1 MKKIKDVVVN
11 SEIIKLDSFLKWAG
25 AVSLGSEAKMLIQ
38 SGEVKLNGIVEIQRG
53 KKLRKDDI
61 IELNGESYRII

>member
-1 MKKIKDVVVN
+1 MKDIVVN

-25 AVSLGSEAKMLIQ
+25 AVSLGSEAKILIQ
-38 SGEVKLNGIVEIQRG
+38 GGEVKLNGAVEIQRG
-53 KKLRKDDI
+53 KKLKKGDV